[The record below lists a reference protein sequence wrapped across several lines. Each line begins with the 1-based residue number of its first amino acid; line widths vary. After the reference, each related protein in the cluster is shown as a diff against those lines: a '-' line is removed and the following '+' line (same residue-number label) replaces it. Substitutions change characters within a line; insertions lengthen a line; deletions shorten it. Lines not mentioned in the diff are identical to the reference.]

1 MNGGAG
7 LRVLG
12 IDEAGRGCVL
22 GDLFIGGFLCTSYE
36 PKLLTAAG
44 ATDSKRLSV
53 ARRLRARE
61 QLSGLGEPV
70 VRRIRPDQIDTGN
83 LNDLEES
90 VIVDLVRTLR
100 PALVILDA
108 LGAPSTLP
116 RLRDRLAA
124 AVAPHAPRFVIEPK
138 ADLNHPVCGAASIF
152 AKTARDEALDELRA
166 EWGVLGSGYPSD
178 PKTRAWLTEHAAGG
192 APWPHFVR
200 TRWGTVRDI
209 EGARAAQS
217 SPAEIRR

>member
-1 MNGGAG
+1 MSEGTG

-36 PKLLTAAG
+36 PERLTAAG
-44 ATDSKRLSV
+44 ATDSKRLSA
-53 ARRLRARE
+53 ARRLQARE
-61 QLSGLGEPV
+61 RLSALGESV
-70 VRRIRPDQIDTGN
+70 VRHIRPDEIDAGN
-83 LNDLEES
+83 LNDLEEA

-124 AVAPHAPRFVIEPK
+124 AVAPHAPQFIIEPK
-138 ADLNHPVCGAASIF
+138 ADLNHPICGAASIF
-152 AKTARDEALDELRA
+152 AKTARDQALDDLRA

-178 PKTRAWLTEHAAGG
+178 PKTRSWLTAHAAGG
-192 APWPHFVR
+192 TPWPDFVR

-209 EGARAAQS
+209 EQAQDTQR
-217 SPAEIRR
+217 SPSGIRR